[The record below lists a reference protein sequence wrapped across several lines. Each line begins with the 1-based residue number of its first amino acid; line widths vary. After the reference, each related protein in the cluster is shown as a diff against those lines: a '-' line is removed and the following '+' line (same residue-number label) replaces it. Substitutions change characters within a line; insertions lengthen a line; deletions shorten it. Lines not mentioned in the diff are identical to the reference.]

1 MISAKRIA
9 AVLLA
14 ALMLVPM
21 LASCSETGK
30 TPDTTAAD
38 TTAAVA
44 DTQTEEVTTADPT
57 RLEEK
62 NLGGW
67 EFNALV
73 RGAAENSYWKCV
85 DILVEDYTGDVLND
99 SVLERNGII
108 QDKYNVKIT
117 QVETGNQSLVE
128 ARNYISA
135 GEDSFA
141 AFCLRTD
148 YTASLS
154 TEGSL
159 IDLFTVPYLQLEQ
172 PWWDQNAVKELSIAK
187 KLYFTTGDLS
197 ISCADAVQI
206 PVFNKTVLSLQ
217 EGMED
222 PYELVREGKWT
233 MSKMLDM
240 ALAVNT
246 DVDGDGAMGEKDK
259 WGYLAYGWGALFLFF
274 GSGETI
280 VAKDE
285 NDLPYLS
292 VYNDR
297 SVNVMDLVYK
307 INGGGNPDI
316 ISGYS
321 ALQTTM
327 MSEDRVL
334 FTITSMATVRKQFR
348 ENVESDIGILPVPK
362 FDEEQPRYYN
372 LVVFQDTSNMYSVPK
387 TSSNVDNTGFV
398 LEALAQEST
407 DTLRE
412 AYYDKT
418 ISYKALRDKD
428 SLDMLKIIL
437 ETRTYDLSSAYLW
450 GAWNGYFTGLT
461 SANGKNQFS
470 SYYAKLSKPTEKAIN
485 TTVEKLTGLDG

>member
-1 MISAKRIA
+1 M
-9 AVLLA
+9 
-14 ALMLVPM
+14 
-21 LASCSETGK
+21 
-30 TPDTTAAD
+30 
-38 TTAAVA
+38 
-44 DTQTEEVTTADPT
+44 
-57 RLEEK
+57 
-62 NLGGW
+62 
-67 EFNALV
+67 
-73 RGAAENSYWKCV
+73 
-85 DILVEDYTGDVLND
+85 
-99 SVLERNGII
+99 
-108 QDKYNVKIT
+108 
-117 QVETGNQSLVE
+117 
-128 ARNYISA
+128 
-135 GEDSFA
+135 
-141 AFCLRTD
+141 
-148 YTASLS
+148 
-154 TEGSL
+154 
-159 IDLFTVPYLQLEQ
+159 
-172 PWWDQNAVKELSIAK
+172 
-187 KLYFTTGDLS
+187 
-197 ISCADAVQI
+197 QI

-407 DTLRE
+407 GTLRE

-461 SANGKNQFS
+461 GSNGKNQFS

-485 TTVEKLTGLDG
+485 TTVETLTGLEG